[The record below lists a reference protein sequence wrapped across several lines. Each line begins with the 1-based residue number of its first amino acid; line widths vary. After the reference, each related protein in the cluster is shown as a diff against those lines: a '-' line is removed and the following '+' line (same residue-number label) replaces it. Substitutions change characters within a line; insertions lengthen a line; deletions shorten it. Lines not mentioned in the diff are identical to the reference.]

1 MVILAVG
8 QNPLLASAHSY
19 KVLYTFGFSGQEL
32 SQPEG
37 GLLLDKAGNLF
48 GTTAG
53 GGAYY
58 KGGATLKK

>member
-1 MVILAVG
+1 MRVSNSRRRLRLRGPLLSSMVILAVG

-37 GLLLDKAGNLF
+37 GLLLD
-48 GTTAG
+48 
-53 GGAYY
+53 
-58 KGGATLKK
+58 

>member
-37 GLLLDKAGNLF
+37 GLLLD
-48 GTTAG
+48 
-53 GGAYY
+53 
-58 KGGATLKK
+58 